1 MSSAEVMTQSAT
13 VLARPSGEKNSKK
26 VAPVPQSDKHLLYG
40 LYKQATK
47 GHAPK
52 RGQISF
58 RRNGKSK
65 KAAWKKVGGIPEE
78 TLDEAFLH
86 LYRALDV
93 LKTEDSTNPS
103 SLSLKKLKWSTFNK
117 DPSTSTTLVD
127 SELSPEEM
135 FFLAATEDD
144 VEALKILLDQIG
156 VSIDHGD
163 DCGQTALHMAADHAS
178 VNALKLLLERGANV
192 AAADQHGV
200 SVLQA
205 AVISGHVEIAKILL
219 EHGAD
224 PNQADEDGD
233 SPKMC
238 AMDDGSPE
246 MQDLFD
252 DDEEE
257 EDHFEQEST
266 ISWDTEFTIDQ
277 LKSPLK
283 IIDQIPSM
291 LDK

>member
-1 MSSAEVMTQSAT
+1 MTQPTS
-13 VLARPSGEKNSKK
+13 VLSLIRGDKK
-26 VAPVPQSDKHLLYG
+26 VAPALRSDKHLLYG
-40 LYKQATK
+40 LYKQATR
-47 GHAPK
+47 GNAPQ
-52 RGQISF
+52 RQISL
-58 RRNGKSK
+58 RARSK
-65 KAAWKKVGGIPEE
+65 KEAWKKLGGIPEE
-78 TLDEAFLH
+78 TLDEAFQHLH
-86 LYRALDV
+86 RALDI
-93 LKTEDSTNPS
+93 LKTEDNTNS
-103 SLSLKKLKWSTFNK
+103 SSSLKKLKRSSINK
-117 DPSTSTTLVD
+117 DPSTSSSEGGTAID
-127 SELSPEEM
+127 SDMSPEEM
-135 FFLAATEDD
+135 LFLAAAEDD

-163 DCGQTALHMAADHAS
+163 DCGQTALHVAADNAS
-178 VNALKLLLERGANV
+178 VNALKFLLERGAKV

-205 AVISGHVEIAKILL
+205 SVIAGHVNIAKILL

-252 DDEEE
+252 DDEEDE
-257 EDHFEQEST
+257 HFEQEST

-283 IIDQIPSM
+283 IIDRIPSI

>member
-1 MSSAEVMTQSAT
+1 MTKPSN
-13 VLARPSGEKNSKK
+13 VLTYLYGDKKSKK
-26 VAPVPQSDKHLLYG
+26 SSSVPKSDKHLLYG

-47 GHAPK
+47 GNAP
-52 RGQISF
+52 QMQMSF
-58 RRNGKSK
+58 RRSISK
-65 KAAWKKVGGIPEE
+65 RKAWKKLGDIPED
-78 TLDEAFLH
+78 TLDEAFQHLH
-86 LYRALDV
+86 RALEI
-93 LKTEDSTNPS
+93 LKTEDDTNNNTSSRSLRRLKRANINGDPS
-103 SLSLKKLKWSTFNK
+103 SSSSEGHTAI
-117 DPSTSTTLVD
+117 D
-127 SELSPEEM
+127 SDMSPEDM
-135 FFLAATEDD
+135 LFLAAAEDD
-144 VEALKILLDQIG
+144 VEAMKILLDQIN
-156 VSIDHGD
+156 VPMDHID
-163 DCGQTALHMAADHAS
+163 DCGQTALHVAADNKS
-178 VNALKLLLERGANV
+178 VNVLKYLLDRGADV
-192 AAADQHGV
+192 SAADQHGV

-205 AVISGHVEIAKILL
+205 TVIAGHVNIAKILL

-224 PNQADEDGD
+224 PDQADEDGD

-252 DDEEE
+252 DDDEE

-283 IIDQIPSM
+283 IIDRIPSI